1 MNIVQRGNPG
11 ILKKIQEEAKKVSI
25 SNGINKESPKPVIRE
40 GGAYNSIRSQYQP
53 NFTNNYTV
61 LSNDTVKKDEKP
73 VSSVEYTFNID
84 YFKSIEDSIH
94 TLNFTKE
101 YYNAVHA
108 LFTLYSVDKLS
119 DNVLRSLRDE
129 DLNEIKS
136 IVKEFMNLL
145 NSY

>member
-1 MNIVQRGNPG
+1 MNIVQRGNPS

-25 SNGINKESPKPVIRE
+25 SNGINRESPKPVIRE

-73 VSSVEYTFNID
+73 VSNVEYTFNID

-101 YYNAVHA
+101 YYNAIQA

-119 DNVLRSLRDE
+119 DNVLRSLREE